1 MTDGQETTL
10 RSGDRVL
17 IRPIRP
23 SDKNR
28 LLEGFHRMS
37 PESRYRRFFSPV
49 NELGA
54 GQLRYLTEVDH
65 HTHEALAAL
74 DATGGEPLGVARFI
88 RTKDDPRVAEVAVAV
103 VDDWQGRGLGTE
115 LLRELAAR
123 AREEGVEHFSAFVL
137 QQNRPMIELLEELGD
152 VHVVSREAGWSSCS
166 PTSPPR
172 ALRLRSAPPSA
183 PLRRAASR
191 WTRDT
196 RPAGQAA
203 RARAGGIVHDHPG
216 GAREPHASTGARGP
230 RRAAASPRARPACRA
245 PD

>member
-1 MTDGQETTL
+1 MTDGRETTL

-23 SDKNR
+23 SDKER

-65 HTHEALAAL
+65 HMHEALAAL

-88 RTKDDPRVAEVAVAV
+88 RTKDDPHVAEVAVAV
-103 VDDWQGRGLGTE
+103 VDEWQGRGLGTE
-115 LLRELAAR
+115 LLSELAAR

-137 QQNRPMIELLEELGD
+137 QENRPMLELLEELGD
-152 VHVVSREAGWSSCS
+152 VHLVCREDGVVELLTDVPAQG
-166 PTSPPR
+166 
-172 ALRLRSAPPSA
+172 APPA
-183 PLRRAASR
+183 IRGTIRA
-191 WTRDT
+191 
-196 RPAGQAA
+196 
-203 RARAGGIVHDHPG
+203 V
-216 GAREPHASTGARGP
+216 ARGHVAVDP
-230 RRAAASPRARPACRA
+230 RHPFPEGV
-245 PD
+245 PGDG